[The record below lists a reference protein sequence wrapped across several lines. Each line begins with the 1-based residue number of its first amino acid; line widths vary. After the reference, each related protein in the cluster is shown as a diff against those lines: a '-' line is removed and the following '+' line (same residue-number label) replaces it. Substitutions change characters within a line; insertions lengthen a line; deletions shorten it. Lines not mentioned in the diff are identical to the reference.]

1 MVIYCIVLYCRYFA
15 IVGNQCLLYNTVTIH
30 CVALYYITLHCI
42 VLHLIYSIVYCTV
55 YHMTERLNSFVLNLT
70 WGRVLIVF
78 HHTLNVLVYFL
89 IFGKHQ
95 IFTHQSW
102 YLHPVSVICVSIHFL
117 GVNSVF
123 PKHKNGVVYQ
133 HCARSSYSISIRA
146 VIAIFS
152 DLSLIK
158 IKYITLAW
166 KAISSRAFRANTCIG
181 S

>member
-1 MVIYCIVLYCRYFA
+1 MLTVQHRNNTLY
-15 IVGNQCLLYNTVTIH
+15 

-78 HHTLNVLVYFL
+78 HHTLNFLVYFL

-123 PKHKNGVVYQ
+123 PKHKNGVNMVLYINTV
-133 HCARSSYSISIRA
+133 HDHHTVS
-146 VIAIFS
+146 
-152 DLSLIK
+152 LSGQL
-158 IKYITLAW
+158 
-166 KAISSRAFRANTCIG
+166 
-181 S
+181 